1 MWTIFA
7 ADTPAATTDRLTL
20 IILGG
25 FTLIGTIF
33 TALAMRSAR
42 RLPGPSPDHWMA
54 AVAELRED
62 MFEVRGDV
70 LDIKMGWATTNAEVV
85 AMRRQF
91 EAYIAASVEESRWD
105 GKTDRRRKNP
115 PPYGGPERRKET

>member
-1 MWTIFA
+1 
-7 ADTPAATTDRLTL
+7 
-20 IILGG
+20 
-25 FTLIGTIF
+25 
-33 TALAMRSAR
+33 
-42 RLPGPSPDHWMA
+42 MA

>member
-1 MWTIFA
+1 VWTIFA

-42 RLPGPSPDHWMA
+42 RLPGPSPDPWMA

-85 AMRRQF
+85 AIRRQF